1 MCSVLIKIFG
11 KKMLI
16 TIFLVILFRVG
27 SVFPVPFID
36 TSVLKLSMK
45 NVGET
50 IFGLFNMM
58 SGGGLSQASI
68 LAMGVSPYINASII
82 VQLLT
87 VAIPF
92 LENMKKEGISG
103 VKKLNRM
110 TRYLSI
116 VLSILQAVGFYAALS
131 SWGAL
136 SGDGVLV
143 TVVIVLSFTV
153 GSAFVMW
160 LGERL
165 TESGVGNGISILLVA
180 GILSGLPSGVISLS
194 VIKPVYLAFIIAV
207 IVFISIVFVVFMN
220 ESEQRIPVRYS
231 RAIGRYQNGSESYLP
246 LKVNMSGVMPVIF
259 ASTIL
264 SIPQTLVMFVPS
276 FLETDIGSK
285 ILSVFSSNN
294 IVYGIIYFVLIILFN
309 YFYVSI
315 QYDPVQMSNTL
326 KQNGG
331 MIHGVRPGSQT
342 SKFIAKSINRIT
354 FIDALFLAVIAVVP
368 IILNT
373 AFGGFSFYLGG
384 TSLLIVVGVFIETV
398 RQIQTMTNKGK
409 KLIR

>member
-1 MCSVLIKIFG
+1 
-11 KKMLI
+11 MLI

-294 IVYGIIYFVLIILFN
+294 IVYGIIYFILIILFN

-331 MIHGVRPGSQT
+331 MIPGVRPGSQT

-354 FIDALFLAVIAVVP
+354 FIGALFLAVIAVVP

-398 RQIQTMTNKGK
+398 REIQTMTNKGK
-409 KLIR
+409 KLI

>member
-1 MCSVLIKIFG
+1 MIKIFG

-294 IVYGIIYFVLIILFN
+294 IVYGIIYFILIILFN

-331 MIHGVRPGSQT
+331 MIPGVRPGSQT

-354 FIDALFLAVIAVVP
+354 FIGALFLAVIAVVP

-409 KLIR
+409 KLI

>member
-264 SIPQTLVMFVPS
+264 SIPQTLVMSVPS

-294 IVYGIIYFVLIILFN
+294 VVYGIIYFILIILFN

-326 KQNGG
+326 KQNCG

>member
-331 MIHGVRPGSQT
+331 MIPGVRPGSQT

>member
-1 MCSVLIKIFG
+1 MIKIFG

-294 IVYGIIYFVLIILFN
+294 IVYGIIYFILIILFN

-331 MIHGVRPGSQT
+331 MIPGVRPGSQT

>member
-136 SGDGVLV
+136 SGNGVLV

-194 VIKPVYLAFIIAV
+194 VIKPVYSAFIIAV

-331 MIHGVRPGSQT
+331 MIPGVRPGSQT

>member
-1 MCSVLIKIFG
+1 MIKIFG

-276 FLETDIGSK
+276 FLETDIGSN

-331 MIHGVRPGSQT
+331 MIPGVRPGSQT

-409 KLIR
+409 KLI

>member
-294 IVYGIIYFVLIILFN
+294 VVYGIIYFILIILFN
-309 YFYVSI
+309 YFYVFI

-326 KQNGG
+326 RQNGG

-354 FIDALFLAVIAVVP
+354 FIGALFLAVIAVVP

-384 TSLLIVVGVFIETV
+384 TSLLIVVGVFTETV

>member
-1 MCSVLIKIFG
+1 MIKIFG

-331 MIHGVRPGSQT
+331 MIPGVRPGSQT

>member
-1 MCSVLIKIFG
+1 MIKIFG

>member
-1 MCSVLIKIFG
+1 MIKIFG

-276 FLETDIGSK
+276 FLETDIGSN

-331 MIHGVRPGSQT
+331 MIPGVRPGSQT

>member
-294 IVYGIIYFVLIILFN
+294 VVYGIIYFILIILFN

-354 FIDALFLAVIAVVP
+354 FIGALFLAVIAVVP

-384 TSLLIVVGVFIETV
+384 TSLLIVVGVFTETV

>member
-1 MCSVLIKIFG
+1 MIKIFG

-354 FIDALFLAVIAVVP
+354 FIGALFLAVIAVVP

-384 TSLLIVVGVFIETV
+384 TSLLIVVGVFTETV

>member
-294 IVYGIIYFVLIILFN
+294 IVYGIIYFILIILFN

-354 FIDALFLAVIAVVP
+354 FIGALFLAVIAVVP

-384 TSLLIVVGVFIETV
+384 TSLLIVVGVFTETV

-409 KLIR
+409 KLI

>member
-1 MCSVLIKIFG
+1 MIKIFG

-87 VAIPF
+87 VDIPF

-294 IVYGIIYFVLIILFN
+294 VVYGIIYFILIILFN

-354 FIDALFLAVIAVVP
+354 FIGALFLAVIAVVP

>member
-276 FLETDIGSK
+276 FLETDIGSN

-331 MIHGVRPGSQT
+331 MIPGVRPGSQT

>member
-68 LAMGVSPYINASII
+68 LAMVVSPYINASII

-294 IVYGIIYFVLIILFN
+294 IVYGIIYFILIILFN

-331 MIHGVRPGSQT
+331 MIPV
-342 SKFIAKSINRIT
+342 FA
-354 FIDALFLAVIAVVP
+354 LAVKQVN
-368 IILNT
+368 L
-373 AFGGFSFYLGG
+373 LQ
-384 TSLLIVVGVFIETV
+384 SL
-398 RQIQTMTNKGK
+398 
-409 KLIR
+409 

>member
-1 MCSVLIKIFG
+1 MIKIFG

-136 SGDGVLV
+136 SGYGVLV

-294 IVYGIIYFVLIILFN
+294 VVYGIIYFILIILFN

>member
-1 MCSVLIKIFG
+1 MIKIFG

-92 LENMKKEGISG
+92 LENIKKEGISG

-331 MIHGVRPGSQT
+331 MISGVRPGSQT

>member
-1 MCSVLIKIFG
+1 MIKIFG

-68 LAMGVSPYINASII
+68 LAMGVSPYINASTI

-276 FLETDIGSK
+276 FLETDIGSN

-331 MIHGVRPGSQT
+331 MIPGVRPGSQT

-409 KLIR
+409 KLI

>member
-294 IVYGIIYFVLIILFN
+294 IVYGIIYFILIILFN

-331 MIHGVRPGSQT
+331 MIPGVRPGSQT

-354 FIDALFLAVIAVVP
+354 FIGALFLAVIAVVP

-409 KLIR
+409 KLI

>member
-1 MCSVLIKIFG
+1 MIKIFG

-264 SIPQTLVMFVPS
+264 SIPQTLVMSVPS

-294 IVYGIIYFVLIILFN
+294 VVYGIIYFILIILFN

-326 KQNGG
+326 KQNCG

>member
-1 MCSVLIKIFG
+1 MFFVLIKIFG

-276 FLETDIGSK
+276 FLETDIGSN

>member
-87 VAIPF
+87 VDIPF

-276 FLETDIGSK
+276 FLETDIGSN

-331 MIHGVRPGSQT
+331 MIPGVRPGSQT

>member
-1 MCSVLIKIFG
+1 MIKIFG

-294 IVYGIIYFVLIILFN
+294 VVYGIIYFILIILFN
-309 YFYVSI
+309 YFYVFI

-326 KQNGG
+326 RQNGG

-354 FIDALFLAVIAVVP
+354 FIGALFLAVIAVVP

-384 TSLLIVVGVFIETV
+384 TSLLIVVGVFTETV

>member
-1 MCSVLIKIFG
+1 MFY
-11 KKMLI
+11 
-16 TIFLVILFRVG
+16 
-27 SVFPVPFID
+27 
-36 TSVLKLSMK
+36 
-45 NVGET
+45 
-50 IFGLFNMM
+50 
-58 SGGGLSQASI
+58 Q
-68 LAMGVSPYINASII
+68 
-82 VQLLT
+82 
-87 VAIPF
+87 
-92 LENMKKEGISG
+92 
-103 VKKLNRM
+103 
-110 TRYLSI
+110 
-116 VLSILQAVGFYAALS
+116 ILQAVGFYAALS

-143 TVVIVLSFTV
+143 TVVIVLSFIV

-294 IVYGIIYFVLIILFN
+294 IVYGIIYFILIILFN

-331 MIHGVRPGSQT
+331 MIPGVRPGSQT

-354 FIDALFLAVIAVVP
+354 FIGALFLAVIAVVP

-384 TSLLIVVGVFIETV
+384 TSLLIVVGVFTETV

-409 KLIR
+409 KLI

>member
-276 FLETDIGSK
+276 FLETDIGSN

-294 IVYGIIYFVLIILFN
+294 IVYGIIYFILIILFN

-354 FIDALFLAVIAVVP
+354 FIGALFLAVIAVVP

-384 TSLLIVVGVFIETV
+384 TSLLIVVGVFTETV

-409 KLIR
+409 KLI

>member
-1 MCSVLIKIFG
+1 MIKIFG

-116 VLSILQAVGFYAALS
+116 VLSILQAVGFYEALS

-276 FLETDIGSK
+276 FLETDIGSN

-331 MIHGVRPGSQT
+331 MIPGVRPGSQT

>member
-1 MCSVLIKIFG
+1 MIKIFG

-294 IVYGIIYFVLIILFN
+294 VVYGIIYFILIILFN

-354 FIDALFLAVIAVVP
+354 FIGALFLAVIAVVP

-384 TSLLIVVGVFIETV
+384 TSLLIVVGVFTETV

>member
-1 MCSVLIKIFG
+1 MIKIFG

-136 SGDGVLV
+136 SGNGVLV

-194 VIKPVYLAFIIAV
+194 VIKPVYSAFIIAV

-331 MIHGVRPGSQT
+331 MIPGVRPGSQT

>member
-1 MCSVLIKIFG
+1 MIKIFG

-354 FIDALFLAVIAVVP
+354 FIGALFLAVIAVVP

-384 TSLLIVVGVFIETV
+384 TSLLIVVGVFTETV

-409 KLIR
+409 KLI